1 MQFSQD
7 NPDKWTLQSDD
18 STSFRPWSDDD
29 EDDAFSSWTELQRS
43 RRRWFLSGTKSRTV
57 SSWAFLTLYRGK
69 DANCA
74 VLWQQTFCS
83 ESWFIFCCRIYLSRQ
98 IPDSHSI
105 AEDTFWCRFL
115 IHILL
120 QKIPCLSSESEDSP
134 LHLTGSLPP
143 QKAKATGQGDE
154 PSLNDW
160 VLKHNQGMHNLQ
172 VGATQLLWRWMRQ
185 WVLAVKQC
193 HMMINPSDL
202 QTKLKNE
209 KKTSQVRSSVIKGL
223 APPLYTTGVS
233 ISTLQ
238 RWPEKGESTI
248 ASKSQYLFPYIR
260 ALHCIP
266 T

>member
-7 NPDKWTLQSDD
+7 NPDEWTLQSDD

-57 SSWAFLTLYRGK
+57 SSWAFLTSYRGK

-74 VLWQQTFCS
+74 VLWQQTFRS
-83 ESWFIFCCRIYLSRQ
+83 DSWYIFC
-98 IPDSHSI
+98 
-105 AEDTFWCRFL
+105 WGRFL

-120 QKIPCLSSESEDSP
+120 QKIPFGADSWFTFCCRRYHAWAQNQRIP
-134 LHLTGSLPP
+134 PCIWQGALAP

-154 PSLNDW
+154 PFSNDW

-185 WVLAVKQC
+185 RVLAVKQC

-209 KKTSQVRSSVIKGL
+209 KKNFPSRIKCNQRSGTTSLHHRS
-223 APPLYTTGVS
+223 
-233 ISTLQ
+233 
-238 RWPEKGESTI
+238 
-248 ASKSQYLFPYIR
+248 
-260 ALHCIP
+260 
-266 T
+266 